1 MTDERL
7 DRKSCND
14 VKPFFCPG
22 GHGNPGKVS
31 AEEELFRIAL

>member
-1 MTDERL
+1 MTEDRL

-14 VKPFFCPG
+14 VKPFFVLEAM
-22 GHGNPGKVS
+22 GNPGKVS